1 MGRTVHLQQEVPM
14 HAPFGSSVLTHALS
28 VLVATIV
35 TATLFTAVAFGLAG
49 GDGWSLLAQAPV
61 VAAVA

>member
-1 MGRTVHLQQEVPM
+1 M

-35 TATLFTAVAFGLAG
+35 TAALFTAIAFGLTG
-49 GDGWSLLAQAPV
+49 EGGWSLLAEAPLSM
-61 VAAVA
+61 AVT

>member
-1 MGRTVHLQQEVPM
+1 M

-49 GDGWSLLAQAPV
+49 GDGWSLLAHAPV

>member
-1 MGRTVHLQQEVPM
+1 M

-35 TATLFTAVAFGLAG
+35 TATLFSAVALGLAG
-49 GDGWSLLAQAPV
+49 DDGWSLLAEAPV
-61 VAAVA
+61 ATAVA

>member
-1 MGRTVHLQQEVPM
+1 MPRIAHLQQVVYM

-35 TATLFTAVAFGLAG
+35 TATLFTVVAFGLTGEDG
-49 GDGWSLLAQAPV
+49 GSLLAEAPV
-61 VAAVA
+61 ATTL

>member
-1 MGRTVHLQQEVPM
+1 M

-49 GDGWSLLAQAPV
+49 DDGWSVFAHEPV
-61 VAAVA
+61 ATAVA